1 VLIDVLAELPCPGD
15 VLAEP
20 PWPAGVH
27 AETIAAARTAST
39 GGLVCIGDN
48 ASRSN
53 PSASSLVSR
62 KPALRRLGPFD
73 ECTGRLNGDSLPVDW
88 LPLGG
93 LDEMRCGRA
102 EPAAP
107 CREPGGRR
115 MWQAGLITTSV
126 GRSMERIEI
135 QRAQGASSAGSCAE
149 PGAVTSRTAG
159 TACHL
164 TPSEQAQ

>member
-73 ECTGRLNGDSLPVDW
+73 EC
-88 LPLGG
+88 
-93 LDEMRCGRA
+93 
-102 EPAAP
+102 
-107 CREPGGRR
+107 PGGRR